1 MFKFSSINVAFILL
15 LEMILLSGGA
25 LGNWSV
31 A

>member
-1 MFKFSSINVAFILL
+1 MFKFSSINVAFIL